1 MSEAVDT
8 AGRFGTTAEIYD
20 ETREP
25 LAEEAVDKAALVR
38 SNDSCTRISLC
49 TKGNRR

>member
-8 AGRFGTTAEIYD
+8 AGRFDKTADIYD

-25 LAEEAVDKAALVR
+25 LSEEAFDTAAQVLAKDGCR
-38 SNDSCTRISLC
+38 RILEV
-49 TKGNRR
+49 